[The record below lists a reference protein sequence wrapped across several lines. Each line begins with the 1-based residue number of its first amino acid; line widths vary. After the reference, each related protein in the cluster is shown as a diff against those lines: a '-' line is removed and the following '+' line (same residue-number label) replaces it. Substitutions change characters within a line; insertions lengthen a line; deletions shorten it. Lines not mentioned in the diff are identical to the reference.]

1 MARSSAFRRR
11 YWSGLYICKAIEVM
25 HRRLLGR
32 PTFGRWEIDAYFDMA
47 ARTGFYGVVDAML
60 NSNEYAT
67 AFGEDTVP
75 YERFITPTDLN
86 TRRVPALKRELV
98 TSAVDL
104 LPGSRPDVP
113 VPADFRFSGELT
125 ARNLSG
131 RSAPIRGDWRL
142 KVVDDDHGFSSSQP
156 AVPEGPGSIKADPEP
171 SRRWSAPRWQP
182 GGGVTTSW
190 PPKSAKA

>member
-1 MARSSAFRRR
+1 
-11 YWSGLYICKAIEVM
+11 
-25 HRRLLGR
+25 
-32 PTFGRWEIDAYFDMA
+32 
-47 ARTGFYGVVDAML
+47 ML

-86 TRRVPALKRELV
+86 TRRVPALKRELDA
-98 TSAVDL
+98 SAVDL
-104 LPGSRPDVP
+104 RPGSRPDVP

-131 RSAPIRGDWRL
+131 RGAPIRGGWSVQLAGGDQ
-142 KVVDDDHGFSSSQP
+142 GFSTSQP
-156 AVPEGPGSIKADPEP
+156 GVPQGPGSIQADPEP

-182 GGGVTTSW
+182 GGGVTALWSSGVSGSW
-190 PPKSAKA
+190 SATTTAPGAAPRSTRRSEPVMSRSAGPDRA